1 MLEAKMSWLKF
12 DTNTPEKPEVL
23 AITIELGWD
32 DPDLTVGK
40 LLKVWRWFD
49 EHSIDGNAKS
59 VTPTLLDR
67 IIGVTGITQAMIN
80 AGWLQV
86 LDDGLSLS
94 KFENHNGKTAKD
106 RAETAGRVAKYRAKT
121 VSEPDKIEKVDTIRR
136 NIIPRHVRASVFAR
150 DFYTC
155 VYCGRKEGEY
165 APPEMARDAAL
176 CVDHVVPVTRG
187 GADDVSNFVTACSVC
202 NMFKSDRTPD
212 ECGFKWPTDL
222 NGVKIGNTK
231 SVTTALPREEKRRED
246 EILKTKEQR
255 GSRLASDWVLL
266 KSWGDWAT
274 NERPDLDIRRTAD
287 DFRDYWHSVAGS
299 KGIKLDWQAT
309 WRVWVRGQ
317 RATVTKLSD
326 VARQTVPSSGEH
338 EKTRETI
345 AKTFEGAKPPTLEQL
360 ALLAS
365 IRGSK

>member
-1 MLEAKMSWLKF
+1 MSWLKF

-59 VTPTLLDR
+59 VTLPLLDR

-80 AGWLQV
+80 VGWLEA
-86 LDDGLSLS
+86 LDGGGLSICN
-94 KFENHNGKTAKD
+94 FENHNGATAKA
-106 RAETAGRVAKYRAKT
+106 RALAAK
-121 VSEPDKIEKVDTIRR
+121 
-136 NIIPRHVRASVFAR
+136 RASSHR
-150 DFYTC
+150 GKSISNGDS
-155 VYCGRKEGEY
+155 
-165 APPEMARDAAL
+165 
-176 CVDHVVPVTRG
+176 VTFG
-187 GADDVSNFVTACSVC
+187 
-202 NMFKSDRTPD
+202 
-212 ECGFKWPTDL
+212 
-222 NGVKIGNTK
+222 
-231 SVTTALPREEKRRED
+231 VTTALPREEKRRE
-246 EILKTKEQR
+246 EKILKTKEQR

-287 DFRDYWHSVAGS
+287 DFRDYWHSVAGA
-299 KGIKLDWQAT
+299 KGVKLDWQAT

-317 RATVTKLSD
+317 RVVATKLAD

-338 EKTRETI
+338 EKTKETM